1 MSRRQQT
8 PGLTEP
14 TEPDVSDNSNMSDR
28 TATTGS
34 PAAPEDDDTES
45 TDAGSFSG
53 ASVGVGT
60 GSVYLQTKKTN
71 TNRRVL
77 AFGTVLLL
85 AIGFLVVKGLGGA
98 TTYFRTADEA
108 VTQVK
113 TLGSQRFR
121 IEGVVV
127 DGSVKQTDRAV
138 EFVIESNGA
147 QVAVRHEGDPPELFR
162 ANLAVVL
169 EGRFAPGQAARPA
182 GQAPRFESDHLM
194 IKHDENY
201 IEKNSNRVKDY
212 VGKTGTTGA
221 TGTTGKTT

>member
-1 MSRRQQT
+1 MSD
-8 PGLTEP
+8 P
-14 TEPDVSDNSNMSDR
+14 SNISDR
-28 TATTGS
+28 TAIAGS
-34 PAAPEDDDTES
+34 LATLDDDDSES
-45 TDAGSFSG
+45 TDAGSFSR

-60 GSVYLQTKKTN
+60 GSVYLQTKKAN

-77 AFGTVLLL
+77 AFGAVLLL
-85 AIGFLVVKGLGGA
+85 AIGFLVIKGLGGA

-108 VTQVK
+108 VAQVK

-121 IEGVVV
+121 IEGVVI
-127 DGSVKQTDRAV
+127 DGSVQQTERAV

-147 QVAVRHEGDPPELFR
+147 RVAVRHEGDPPELFR

-169 EGRFAPGQAARPA
+169 EGRFAPGQATRPA